1 MEELLKSLKAQAAEL
16 IQKATDLQ
24 ALQDARVKFL
34 GKKGEVTALLKGL
47 GKLSAEERPRM
58 GALVNTV
65 RQELEAMIDDVQA
78 KLEAEV
84 LAAKLGA
91 EEIDI
96 TLPGR
101 ATRQGHVHPLT
112 AVNDEIERFFMK
124 WAIPLRKVLKLK
136 AITST
141 LNA

>member
-24 ALQDARVKFL
+24 ALQDARVKYL

-91 EEIDI
+91 EEIDLSLI
-96 TLPGR
+96 
-101 ATRQGHVHPLT
+101 H
-112 AVNDEIERFFMK
+112 I
-124 WAIPLRKVLKLK
+124 
-136 AITST
+136 
-141 LNA
+141 